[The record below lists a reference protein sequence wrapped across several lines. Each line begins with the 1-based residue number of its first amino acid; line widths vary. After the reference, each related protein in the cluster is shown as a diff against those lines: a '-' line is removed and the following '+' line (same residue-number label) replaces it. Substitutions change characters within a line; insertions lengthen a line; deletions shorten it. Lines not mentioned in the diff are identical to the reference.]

1 MFLGVYSIE
10 RTNTA
15 TLISFAVEDEDD
27 FNINDVLFTKIQK
40 HYILIFSSSN
50 INFLYD
56 TLTHNFT
63 NNKKAQY

>member
-1 MFLGVYSIE
+1 
-10 RTNTA
+10 
-15 TLISFAVEDEDD
+15 LISFAVEDEDN

>member
-40 HYILIFSSSN
+40 P
-50 INFLYD
+50 
-56 TLTHNFT
+56 
-63 NNKKAQY
+63 